1 MTPVGKIIVA
11 TVAIAILPLAALA
24 EDEAA
29 PEPLPAW

>member
-11 TVAIAILPLAALA
+11 TVAVAILPLAALA

-29 PEPLPAW
+29 PEQRQAW